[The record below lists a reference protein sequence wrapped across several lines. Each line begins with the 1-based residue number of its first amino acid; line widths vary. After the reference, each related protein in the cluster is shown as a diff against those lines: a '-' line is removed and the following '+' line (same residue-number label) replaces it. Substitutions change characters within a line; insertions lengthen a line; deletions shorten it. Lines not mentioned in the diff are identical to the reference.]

1 MLNTHYSTPFGNPA
15 AMNSLTFEARIS
27 TDHVVRMP
35 DELPIG
41 TLVRIHVEPLTGDDV
56 VDRYEPHT
64 EIGHLAL
71 AARKAYLKAGGK
83 LLTADEIN
91 AEVRR
96 RRGGVSDD

>member
-1 MLNTHYSTPFGNPA
+1 
-15 AMNSLTFEARIS
+15 MNNLTFEARIS
-27 TDHVVRMP
+27 TDRVVRMP

-41 TLVRIHVEPLTGDDV
+41 TLVRIHVEPLTGDDGV
-56 VDRYEPHT
+56 ERYEPRT

-91 AEVRR
+91 KEVRR

>member
-1 MLNTHYSTPFGNPA
+1 LNH
-15 AMNSLTFEARIS
+15 LTFKARIS
-27 TDHVVRMP
+27 TDPVVRMP
-35 DELPIG
+35 DELLVG
-41 TLVRIHVEPLTGDDV
+41 TQVPIHVEPLTGDDV
-56 VDRYEPHT
+56 VDRYEPRT

-71 AARKAYLKAGGK
+71 AARRAYLKASGK